1 MGPLWAGTAIPI
13 APLCGLRLACGL
25 PIGDLSM
32 LDILLLVLG
41 TGGILA
47 MLPYAALCDR
57 I

>member
-1 MGPLWAGTAIPI
+1 MVPLWAGTAIPI